1 MLVRPGGVAV
11 PLPVGEPLHHFSMSP
26 LSLSLVL
33 RPAEE
38 ASCGLGFQDY
48 IRSSHD
54 IALDRTADDWYFP
67 CDQTAQAQAQA
78 K

>member
-33 RPAEE
+33 IAAEE
-38 ASCGLGFQDY
+38 ASCGLGFQVY
-48 IRSSHD
+48 NRSSHD
-54 IALDRTADDWYFP
+54 ITLDRTAEDWYFP
-67 CDQTAQAQAQA
+67 YDQTAHAQA